1 MKAPVYAPFVIP
13 DFKVRPDGASK
24 TLKEA
29 YSFLRTQ
36 GFPEKDLF
44 IFPQGEFESFKGEIL
59 NQQPTPGEIVSPG
72 ERVILIAAM
81 PGICELMPDLF
92 TDHREDFLD
101 DSFTPLGGAKRLFSV
116 IDSAFI
122 KMLCRL
128 EWIRDVYSGISSSAA
143 MVDYIGSLLEFPER
157 KLGWASQDFLGYI
170 LPGLYGYLGTESALG
185 AYINAVTGLPGS
197 TRYGGMQTFPL
208 PESEQN
214 RVGQKGRL
222 GADLYLGA
230 EFKGAEPAF
239 DFSIAL
245 DDSRAVESIIP
256 GQPGHSMLRDI
267 LSLALPRHEESCSVI
282 VDPRAG
288 DIRFELAASFLG
300 YSTVAGGIGQ

>member
-1 MKAPVYAPFVIP
+1 MMTPAYPPFVMP
-13 DFKVRPDGASK
+13 DFRARPDGASK

-36 GFPEKDLF
+36 GFSDKDLF

-59 NQQPTPGEIVSPG
+59 NQHPSSGEVVSPG
-72 ERVILIAAM
+72 ERVVLIAAV

-92 TDHREDFLD
+92 TDHREDFFD

-128 EWIRDVYSGISSSAA
+128 EWIRDVYSGISSSGA
-143 MVDYIGSLLEFPER
+143 MVDYIGSLLDFPER
-157 KLGWASQDFLGYI
+157 RLGWASQDLLGYI
-170 LPGLYGYLGTESALG
+170 LPGLYGYLGTESALEV
-185 AYINAVTGLPGS
+185 YIDAVMGLTGT
-197 TRYGGMQTFPL
+197 TRHGGIQLFPL
-208 PESEQN
+208 PENEQN
-214 RVGQKGRL
+214 CLGQKGRL
-222 GADLYLGA
+222 GDNLYLGA

-239 DFSIAL
+239 DLSLAL
-245 DDSRAVESIIP
+245 GESRTVENIIP
-256 GQPGHSMLRDI
+256 GGPGHSVLRDI

-282 VDPRAG
+282 VDPQPG
-288 DIRFELAASFLG
+288 DIRFELAGSYLG
-300 YSTVAGGIGQ
+300 YSTIAGGMEQ